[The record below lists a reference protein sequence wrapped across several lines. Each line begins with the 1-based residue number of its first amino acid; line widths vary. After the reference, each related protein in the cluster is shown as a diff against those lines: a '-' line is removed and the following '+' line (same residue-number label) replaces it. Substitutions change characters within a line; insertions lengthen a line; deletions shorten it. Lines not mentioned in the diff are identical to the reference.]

1 MSIINENKEKA
12 LQAAI
17 SSIEKSF
24 GKGSIMTSGAHPISD
39 VVPLSTGFITLDKA
53 LGIGGFPRGR
63 IVEVYGNESSGKT
76 TLALHTI
83 AEAQK
88 TPGSKCAFIDVEH
101 AFDPLYAKALGIN
114 LDELII
120 SQPDNAEQALDII
133 ETLARSGA
141 LDLIV
146 LDSVAALVPKAEIE
160 GDMGDQQMGLQAR
173 LMSKALRKL
182 TGIISKT
189 NTVMLFI
196 NQIRMKIGFVMG
208 NPETTTGGNALKFY
222 ASVRI
227 EVRKAEKLAKGDD
240 QYGNMVKLKIVKN
253 KVAPP
258 FKVVVLEVI
267 YGEGFSKTSELIDL
281 ATNLDIIEKSGS
293 WYAFEGVKIG
303 QGRDNAKKFILEKPD
318 LMAKISEKVK
328 ASLGF
333 FNGDMS
339 NIAEELQDVIDE

>member
-1 MSIINENKEKA
+1 MNENRERA

-17 SSIEKSF
+17 SSIEKAF
-24 GKGSIMTSGAHPISD
+24 GKGSIMTSSTTALAD
-39 VVPLSTGFITLDKA
+39 VKPLSTGFITLDKA

-76 TLALHTI
+76 TLALHAI
-83 AEAQK
+83 AETQK
-88 TPGSKCAFIDVEH
+88 TPGAKCAFIDVEH
-101 AFDPLYAKALGIN
+101 AFDPIYAKTLGIN
-114 LDELII
+114 LDDLII

-141 LDLIV
+141 LDMIV
-146 LDSVAALVPKAEIE
+146 LDSVAALVPKAEID

-182 TGIISKT
+182 TGVISKT
-189 NTVMLFI
+189 NCVLLFI

-227 EVRKAEKLAKGDD
+227 EVRKAEKLAKGED
-240 QYGNMVKLKIVKN
+240 QYGNMVKIKIVKN

-267 YGEGFSKTSELIDL
+267 YGEGFSKTGELIDL
-281 ATNLDIIEKSGS
+281 ATKLDVVEKSGS
-293 WYAFEGVKIG
+293 WYSFEGTKIG
-303 QGRDNAKKFILEKPD
+303 QGRDNAKKFVVENPD
-318 LMAKISEKVK
+318 MMKKISEKVK
-328 ASLGF
+328 ANLGLF
-333 FNGDMS
+333 DGDM
-339 NIAEELQDVIDE
+339 NEIAEELQDVAE

>member
-1 MSIINENKEKA
+1 MNDNKERA

-17 SSIEKSF
+17 STIEKAF
-24 GKGSIMTSGAHPISD
+24 GKGSIMTSTTNMLAD
-39 VVPLSTGFITLDKA
+39 VKPLTTGFITLDKA

-63 IVEVYGNESSGKT
+63 IVEVYGGESSGKT

-83 AEAQK
+83 AETQK
-88 TPGSKCAFIDVEH
+88 VAGSKCAFIDVEH
-101 AFDPLYAKALGIN
+101 AFDPIYAKNLGIN
-114 LDELII
+114 LDDLII

-146 LDSVAALVPKAEIE
+146 LDSVAALVPKAEID

-182 TGIISKT
+182 TGVIAKT
-189 NTVMLFI
+189 NCVLLFI
-196 NQIRMKIGFVMG
+196 NQVRMKIGVMFG

-227 EVRKAEKLAKGDD
+227 EVRKAEKLAKGED
-240 QYGNMVKLKIVKN
+240 QYGNMVKIKIVKN

-267 YGEGFSKTSELIDL
+267 YGEGFSKTGEVIDL
-281 ATNLDIIEKSGS
+281 ATKLNVIEKSGS
-293 WYAFEGVKIG
+293 WYAFEGAKIG
-303 QGRDNAKKFILEKPD
+303 QGRDNAKKFIVENPD
-318 LMAKISEKVK
+318 LMARISEKVK
-328 ASLGF
+328 ASLGLF
-333 FNGDMS
+333 DGDM
-339 NIAEELQDVIDE
+339 NDIAEELQDVIE

>member
-1 MSIINENKEKA
+1 MNDNKEKA

-17 SSIEKSF
+17 STIEKAF
-24 GKGSIMTSGAHPISD
+24 GKGAVMTSGTKAISD
-39 VVPLSTGFITLDKA
+39 VKPLPTGFLTLDKA
-53 LGIGGFPRGR
+53 LGIGGLPRGR
-63 IVEVYGNESSGKT
+63 IVEVYGSESSGKT

-83 AEAQK
+83 AETQK
-88 TPGSKCAFIDVEH
+88 TEGARCAFIDVEH
-101 AFDPLYAKALGIN
+101 AFDPIYAKALGIN
-114 LDELII
+114 LDNLII
-120 SQPDNAEQALDII
+120 SQPDNAEQAFDII

-146 LDSVAALVPKAEIE
+146 LDSVAALVPKAEID

-189 NTVMLFI
+189 NCVLLFI

-227 EVRKAEKLAKGDD
+227 EVRKAEKLAKGED
-240 QYGNMVKLKIVKN
+240 QYGNMVKVKIVKN

-267 YGEGFSKTSELIDL
+267 YGEGFSKTGELVDL
-281 ATNLDIIEKSGS
+281 ATKLEIIEKSGS
-293 WYAFEGVKIG
+293 WYSFEGDKLG
-303 QGRDNAKKFILEKPD
+303 QGRDNVKKFIVENPKI
-318 LMAKISEKVK
+318 AEKISEKVK
-328 ASLGF
+328 ASLGLF
-333 FNGDMS
+333 DGDM
-339 NIAEELQDVIDE
+339 NDIASELQDVVE